1 MATSTVLEKYLPEA
15 KESLLWVPGIE
26 LIFRIAENKAQ
37 NKHTSEDGNSPMTAR
52 RYFVFSQAKMTTC
65 SKNKQITRCVGS
77 VQIASFLD
85 CVLNCVRVSILQ
97 DILLVRFGYNKWNEK
112 LF

>member
-52 RYFVFSQAKMTTC
+52 RYFVFSQAKMTTS
-65 SKNKQITRCVGS
+65 SKNKLLG
-77 VQIASFLD
+77 
-85 CVLNCVRVSILQ
+85 VSALYKSQVSWTVCSIVSGCQ
-97 DILLVRFGYNKWNEK
+97 SCKISY
-112 LF
+112 